1 MLVYQYSNSAIDKK
15 GDIYMSEE
23 LRNAVETESWEDVDY
38 AEVDFDTELRM
49 TYMDYI
55 SAAEYN

>member
-1 MLVYQYSNSAIDKK
+1 
-15 GDIYMSEE
+15 MSEE

-38 AEVDFDTELRM
+38 VELDFDTELRM

-55 SAAEYN
+55 SSNEY

>member
-1 MLVYQYSNSAIDKK
+1 
-15 GDIYMSEE
+15 MSEE

-55 SAAEYN
+55 SSNEY

>member
-1 MLVYQYSNSAIDKK
+1 
-15 GDIYMSEE
+15 MSEE
-23 LRNAVETESWEDVDY
+23 LRDAVNTESWEDVEY

-55 SAAEYN
+55 SSNEY